1 MAKNVY
7 GGEPEWINNNPFFS
21 EFTVERREGLQFTIP
36 NHFFLFFV
44 SNFPFT
50 NQAEGGGSCGTPPS
64 TCRQCVCMFTLYRR
78 FIIFLE
84 FSLVERSY
92 SLKEDGAKAKSW
104 CFEAARSRKK
114 AQREYA
120 AGAVVVVNS
129 RRRIQLFASL
139 CAYASGGDVAV
150 SVFGSDAR
158 LDAHGFVK

>member
-1 MAKNVY
+1 
-7 GGEPEWINNNPFFS
+7 
-21 EFTVERREGLQFTIP
+21 
-36 NHFFLFFV
+36 
-44 SNFPFT
+44 
-50 NQAEGGGSCGTPPS
+50 
-64 TCRQCVCMFTLYRR
+64 MFALYRL
-78 FIIFLE
+78 FIIFL
-84 FSLVERSY
+84 LVERSY